1 MLFLQIVNIIRLFMP
16 KPWFFLFCSRFVD
29 ILCEILIYDQTLILL
44 ANKCH
49 KLGLCFHHVLSRAR
63 IWTDLAFRP
72 RFAYV
77 KIADKIYQ
85 CQSFCP
91 TEWSMDKMLPTPS
104 VSTGE
109 YWWLVTRW
117 RRSDLL
123 HRTRQVKAP
132 GHQTGI
138 STLGSALDVN
148 TSGCFRVHVCRL

>member
-16 KPWFFLFCSRFVD
+16 KPYFFLFCSRFAY
-29 ILCEILIYDQTLILL
+29 ILCEISFCDQTLILL

-49 KLGLCFHHVLSRAR
+49 KLGSCFHHVLSRAR

-104 VSTGE
+104 GAGSHWALKPKRAIEFTRSHKA
-109 YWWLVTRW
+109 LVTA
-117 RRSDLL
+117 DLN
-123 HRTRQVKAP
+123 RFT
-132 GHQTGI
+132 
-138 STLGSALDVN
+138 
-148 TSGCFRVHVCRL
+148 